1 MGNIVGK
8 LHPSL
13 TLYPRKGR
21 NVGDEFYLL
30 ASITVPGFD
39 HIKVE
44 EDTTNSWIGYDST
57 HGTVDD
63 SDTPILSLISYGDS
77 TNNAL
82 ALRNRTVITLKGTV
96 TKTLRT
102 VKVEDIVY
110 NVSAVSGTPRA
121 YFLINAG
128 DSSNVTGDFFTDNE
142 DIAVELIYTDAS
154 AGKTTRTLD
163 EGLVVFNGYAWVPEK
178 PRC

>member
-1 MGNIVGK
+1 M
-8 LHPSL
+8 
-13 TLYPRKGR
+13 
-21 NVGDEFYLL
+21 
-30 ASITVPGFD
+30 
-39 HIKVE
+39 
-44 EDTTNSWIGYDST
+44 
-57 HGTVDD
+57 
-63 SDTPILSLISYGDS
+63 
-77 TNNAL
+77 
-82 ALRNRTVITLKGTV
+82 RNRTVITLKGTV

-163 EGLVVFNGYAWVPEK
+163 EGLVVFNGYAWVPESQGVEAWAK
-178 PRC
+178 EGNDDKFPDAKQNTVTWAREGDTSPAPIGKLPITRLTQAAYNALTTKTLIRYTL